1 MIDHLFEKENLLLPI
16 RWSNSADWALRRC
29 RRKYWFKHI
38 YASPTSKWGS
48 PRREI
53 YILSNVQTLEQWRGN
68 LVHTVIQDYVV
79 PRLQHGIIPSE
90 ADLQAFAL
98 DRARRQLNF
107 SSSKSYRETGMTKT
121 KGGDSYTAIWED
133 EFKSPASRLTKTEA
147 VEEIKLALA
156 NLLRLPGPLEELR
169 RSSWIV
175 PEATIRLE
183 ENGIPVV
190 GKIDLM
196 AVCTNASQILKLVDW
211 KLDRKQR
218 HDYAPQLWLYAYLF
232 DSADRYQNASY
243 HYQHIPTWVKGLPKN
258 LIEMNLLY
266 GSIIEHDWSD
276 RRIKEAKDRIFR
288 GTHRIRVLLDGRNPK
303 QIQGGELSVTEN
315 SNNCDFCP
323 FRQPC
328 QAL

>member
-1 MIDHLFEKENLLLPI
+1 
-16 RWSNSADWALRRC
+16 
-29 RRKYWFKHI
+29 
-38 YASPTSKWGS
+38 
-48 PRREI
+48 
-53 YILSNVQTLEQWRGN
+53 
-68 LVHTVIQDYVV
+68 
-79 PRLQHGIIPSE
+79 
-90 ADLQAFAL
+90 
-98 DRARRQLNF
+98 
-107 SSSKSYRETGMTKT
+107 MTKT
-121 KGGDSYTAIWED
+121 KGGDSYAAIWED

-147 VEEIKLALA
+147 LEEIKLALA
-156 NLLRLPGPLEELR
+156 NLLKLPGLLEELR

-190 GKIDLM
+190 GRIDLM

-218 HDYAPQLWLYAYLF
+218 HDCAPQLWLYTYLF
-232 DSADRYQNASY
+232 DRAARYQDTSFR
-243 HYQHIPTWVKGLPKN
+243 YQAIPVWIKVLPKS
-258 LIEMNLLY
+258 LIEVNLLY

-276 RRIKEAKDRIFR
+276 RRVKEVNDRIFR
-288 GTHRIRVLLDGRNPK
+288 GAHRIRALLNGRNPK
-303 QIQGGELSVTEN
+303 QIQGGELRVTEN